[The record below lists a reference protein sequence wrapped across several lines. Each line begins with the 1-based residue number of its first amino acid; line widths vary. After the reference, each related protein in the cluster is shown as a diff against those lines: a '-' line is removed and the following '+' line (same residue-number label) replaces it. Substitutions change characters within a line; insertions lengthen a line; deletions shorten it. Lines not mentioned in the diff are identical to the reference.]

1 MKKVFLAAFIA
12 IAMVACSGANKEN
25 KNATTAENAETISA
39 ENAFPIENLL
49 AVAENYIDKPVKVK
63 GYVTHTCKHSGK
75 RCFLADENQNVSIRV
90 EAKGNIGG
98 FNRELVGS
106 EIEVDG
112 ILHERRLTPA
122 EIDKMEEDIAAK
134 RVSGDGSAESC
145 DAETANVEKMRN
157 WMKEKGK
164 DYYAI
169 YYIDGEDFR
178 EIAE

>member
-1 MKKVFLAAFIA
+1 MKKILLAACIA
-12 IAMVACSGANKEN
+12 IAMVACSGSNKEN
-25 KNATTAENAETISA
+25 KTGTAENTEVKST
-39 ENAFPIENLL
+39 ENALPVENLL
-49 AVAENYIDKPVKVK
+49 ADADNYINKSVKIK
-63 GYVTHTCKHSGK
+63 GFVTHTCKHSGK

-112 ILHERRLTPA
+112 VLHEKRLTPA
-122 EIDKMEEDIAAK
+122 EIDQMEKDIDVK
-134 RVSGDGSAESC
+134 RNQEDGSAESC
-145 DAETANVEKMRN
+145 DAETANIEKMRN

-164 DYYAI
+164 DYYSI

-178 EIAE
+178 EIEK

>member
-1 MKKVFLAAFIA
+1 MLS
-12 IAMVACSGANKEN
+12 CNGSNKEN
-25 KNATTAENAETISA
+25 KNAEAQTAEAQSA
-39 ENAFPIENLL
+39 VSAFPIENLL
-49 AVAENYIDKPVKVK
+49 AQADNYIDKPVKVT
-63 GYVTHTCKHSGK
+63 GFVTHTCKHSGK

-112 ILHERRLTPA
+112 VLHERRLSEA
-122 EIDKMEEDIAAK
+122 EIDQMEKDIAAK

-145 DAETANVEKMRN
+145 DTETANVEKMRS
-157 WMKEKGK
+157 WMKDKGK

-169 YYIDGEDFR
+169 YYIDGEDFK
-178 EIAE
+178 EITE